1 METDVKIWLYDVLNA
16 IMEIESFFLDQPKT
30 FEIYKT
36 DIRTKRAI
44 ERNVEIIGESLNRI
58 LKLDPTIQITYSR
71 QIVNTRNRII
81 HGYDSVSDE
90 VMWGIVVKHLP
101 VLQAEVEL
109 LLQEF

>member
-1 METDVKIWLYDVLNA
+1 METDGKIWLYDVLNA

-36 DIRTKRAI
+36 DIRTKRAL

>member
-1 METDVKIWLYDVLNA
+1 METDGKIWLYDVLNA

-44 ERNVEIIGESLNRI
+44 ERNIEIIGESLNRI

-109 LLQEF
+109 MLQEF

>member
-101 VLQAEVEL
+101 VLQAEVEV

>member
-1 METDVKIWLYDVLNA
+1 METDGKIWLYDVLNA

-36 DIRTKRAI
+36 DIRTKRAL

-58 LKLDPTIQITYSR
+58 LKFDPTIQITYSR

-101 VLQAEVEL
+101 VLQAEVEV

>member
-1 METDVKIWLYDVLNA
+1 METDGKIWLYDVLNA

-36 DIRTKRAI
+36 DIRTKRAL

-109 LLQEF
+109 MLQEF